1 MTLVVELKG
10 DNFLQCIDM
19 NFGLVCCTG
28 DLPVHIELKLDGAI
42 GDIADPL

>member
-1 MTLVVELKG
+1 MTSVVELTE

-28 DLPVHIELKLDGAI
+28 DLPVHRELRIDGAI